1 MAWKSIVRFEE
12 LERLMGLPE
21 VSIHPTAIVDEGAR
35 IGPGSRV
42 WHWVHVCGG
51 AVIGENCSLGQN
63 VFVGNRVTIGNRVKI
78 QNNVSIYDDIVLED
92 GVFCG
97 PSCVF
102 TNVINPRAE
111 IERKSEYKPTT
122 VERGATIGANATI
135 VCGNRLGAYCFVA
148 AGAVVTRDVPA
159 FALMAGLPARRIG
172 WMSKAGDRLGDDLVC
187 SIDGSRY
194 RLTGPE
200 TLEEISG

>member
-1 MAWKSIVRFEE
+1 MSAG
-12 LERLMGLPE
+12 GLPE
-21 VSIHPTAIVDEGAR
+21 ASIHPTAIVDDGAR
-35 IGPGSRV
+35 IGPGSRI

-63 VFVGNRVTIGNRVKI
+63 VFIGNRVI
-78 QNNVSIYDDIVLED
+78 LGNNVKVQNSVSVYDDITLED

-111 IERKSEYKPTT
+111 IERKSEYKPTI

-135 VCGNRLGAYCFVA
+135 VCGHRLGAYCFIA
-148 AGAVVTRDVPA
+148 AGAVVTKDVPA
-159 FALMAGLPARRIG
+159 FALMAGVPAGRIG
-172 WMSKAGDRLGDDLVC
+172 WMSKAGARLGEDLRC

-194 RLTGPE
+194 RLVGPDQ
-200 TLEEISG
+200 LEEAQ